1 MIVLIYAF
9 IRHLNATPTMPPH
22 WSPPVLCLEV
32 LLTYDIL
39 SADRVR
45 SQMMVFRDKIS
56 FLLRF
61 DDQSPTTFDLTN
73 FTVQVLPN
81 LDNLLVIGTG
91 TQKKHDIYAF
101 LPSER
106 ARDNCATTM
115 RLLGFCLLNE
125 FRQAVLEKRM
135 TTSNS
140 LPSITTIWEDL

>member
-1 MIVLIYAF
+1 
-9 IRHLNATPTMPPH
+9 MPPR

-39 SADRVR
+39 SPGRAR
-45 SQMMVFRDKIS
+45 SQMMVFHDKLS
-56 FLLRF
+56 FLLRS
-61 DDQSPTTFDLTN
+61 DDQAPTSFNLTN

-91 TQKKHDIYAF
+91 AQNKHDIYAF

-106 ARDNCATTM
+106 ARDNCVTTM
-115 RLLGFCLLNE
+115 RLLGFYLLDE
-125 FRQAVLEKRM
+125 FKKPVLEKRM

-140 LPSITTIWEDL
+140 LPSMSTIWEDL